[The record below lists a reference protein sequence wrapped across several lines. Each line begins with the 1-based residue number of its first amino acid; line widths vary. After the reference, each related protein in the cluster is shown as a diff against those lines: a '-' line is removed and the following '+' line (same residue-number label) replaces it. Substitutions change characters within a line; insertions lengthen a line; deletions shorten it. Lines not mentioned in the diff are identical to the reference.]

1 MLSTTKFVVFTL
13 FGALLVAGSNTSEA
27 SNVYGAAQTH
37 DDETTV
43 TQSQPHYWACPAE
56 YKVCPVEHPIVTA
69 KASDPFSTT
78 DAPVSDTPEQAGWSL
93 ENETRYYDYSRLI
106 MGD

>member
-1 MLSTTKFVVFTL
+1 MLSTTKLVLFTL
-13 FGALLVAGSNTSEA
+13 FGVLLVAGSNTSEA
-27 SNVYGAAQTH
+27 SNVYGAAQSH

-43 TQSQPHYWACPAE
+43 AESRAQYWACPAE

-69 KASDPFSTT
+69 RASDLFSTT
-78 DAPVSDTPEQAGWSL
+78 DAPVSDTPEEAGWSL
-93 ENETRYYDYSRLI
+93 ENEMRYYDYSRLI

>member
-1 MLSTTKFVVFTL
+1 MLSTTKLVLFTL
-13 FGALLVAGSNTSEA
+13 FGVLLVAGSNTSEA
-27 SNVYGAAQTH
+27 SNVYGATQSH

-43 TQSQPHYWACPAE
+43 AESHPAYWACPAYFE
-56 YKVCPVEHPIVTA
+56 MCPVEHPIVTA
-69 KASDPFSTT
+69 RASDPFTTT

-93 ENETRYYDYSRLI
+93 ENEMRYYDYSRQI

>member
-1 MLSTTKFVVFTL
+1 MSSTTKLVLFTL

-27 SNVYGAAQTH
+27 SNVYSAAQSH
-37 DDETTV
+37 EDETTV
-43 TQSQPHYWACPAE
+43 AESHPGYWACPAYFE
-56 YKVCPVEHPIVTA
+56 MCPVEHPIVTA
-69 KASDPFSTT
+69 RASDPFTTT

>member
-1 MLSTTKFVVFTL
+1 MLSTTKLVLFTL
-13 FGALLVAGSNTSEA
+13 FGVLLVAGSNTSEA
-27 SNVYGAAQTH
+27 SNVYGATQSH

-43 TQSQPHYWACPAE
+43 AESHPAYWACPAYFE
-56 YKVCPVEHPIVTA
+56 MCPVEHPIVTA
-69 KASDPFSTT
+69 RASDPFTTT

-93 ENETRYYDYSRLI
+93 ENEMRYYDYSRLI